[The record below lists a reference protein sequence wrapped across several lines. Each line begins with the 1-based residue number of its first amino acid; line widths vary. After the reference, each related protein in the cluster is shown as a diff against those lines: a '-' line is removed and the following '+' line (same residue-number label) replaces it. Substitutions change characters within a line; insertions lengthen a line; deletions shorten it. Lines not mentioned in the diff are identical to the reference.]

1 MTVTCTELVK
11 EYVTPA
17 ETIRALDGVSLD
29 VEEGEFLAL
38 EGASG
43 SGKSTLLN
51 LIAGLD
57 EPTSGAVQ
65 VAGHQLH
72 RLSTADRGRLRLKSI
87 GVVFQDNN
95 LIAEFSI
102 LENILVPLRALG
114 LDPTAARREA
124 RRALDRLGIGDLA
137 DRRPRDVSGGQRQRG
152 GIARAI
158 AGSRRVLLADEPT
171 GALDSHNSIALFETL
186 RELARQGTTVIV
198 ATHDPLVSPFVDRVL
213 RLRDGRLETPGEA

>member
-1 MTVTCTELVK
+1 VTVTCTELVK

>member
-1 MTVTCTELVK
+1 VTVTCTELVK

-198 ATHDPLVSPFVDRVL
+198 ATHDPLVSPFVDRVM

>member
-198 ATHDPLVSPFVDRVL
+198 ATHDPLVSPFVDRVM